1 MGPFIFP
8 FSFTQLE
15 YWVVKAR
22 GECESVRGEVRE
34 ARVGESADVVT
45 GESGG
50 GDYAGD
56 S

>member
-1 MGPFIFP
+1 
-8 FSFTQLE
+8 E
-15 YWVVKAR
+15 AR
-22 GECESVRGEVRE
+22 GEGESVRGEVRE